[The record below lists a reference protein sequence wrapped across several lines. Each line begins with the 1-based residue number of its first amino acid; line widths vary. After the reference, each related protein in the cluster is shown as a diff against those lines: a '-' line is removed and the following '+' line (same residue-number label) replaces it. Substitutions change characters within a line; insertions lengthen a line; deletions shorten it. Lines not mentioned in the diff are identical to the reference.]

1 MPNGAGKKV
10 SITLPEGMSE
20 EQFTGLFGTFQKQ
33 RIDGKIKG
41 TATGKAIKRLIV
53 KYQSEYDGI
62 YDDEFTKAK
71 AAGIK

>member
-10 SITLPEGMSE
+10 SITLPEGMTE

-41 TATGKAIKRLIV
+41 TATTKAIKRLIALH
-53 KYQSEYDGI
+53 QPEYDGI

-71 AAGIK
+71 KAGVA